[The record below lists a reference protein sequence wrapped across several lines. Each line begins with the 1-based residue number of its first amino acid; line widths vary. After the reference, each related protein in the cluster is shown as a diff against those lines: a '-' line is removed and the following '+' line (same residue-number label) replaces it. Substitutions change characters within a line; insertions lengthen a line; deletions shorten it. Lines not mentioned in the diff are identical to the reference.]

1 MIIVDVFV
9 PAVDRTY
16 NFSLNESVSIGS
28 IISEVTEMIEQK
40 ERVHLAGNKAELRLY
55 NKEKKCPLP
64 EDNTL
69 NECSIKTGESLILV

>member
-1 MIIVDVFV
+1 MIIIDIFV

-16 NFSLNESVSIGS
+16 NFSLNESVNIGS
-28 IISEVTEMIEQK
+28 ILSEVTEMIEQK
-40 ERVHLAGNKAELRLY
+40 ERVHITGNKAELQLY

-69 NECSIKTGESLILV
+69 NECLIKTGDSLILA